1 MQEEVRVGRSGGRS
15 ETVEVAEVVERRE
28 TVEVAE
34 MVEIGEEVGDYIP
47 SDQVEVGEKVKWL
60 KR

>member
-1 MQEEVRVGRSGGRS
+1 MRVGRSGG
-15 ETVEVAEVVERRE
+15 RRE

-34 MVEIGEEVGDYIP
+34 MVEIGEEVGGYIP
-47 SDQVEVGEKVKWL
+47 RDQVEVGEKVKWL